1 MISKSWYSRYALTV
15 QFALV
20 LVGTVMILAAILIP
34 REQILR
40 DLLLSFGTGMV
51 SATLLVLVG
60 AWTKTDA
67 VMQLQESIGFQQDI
81 YKTGLSQVHLS
92 TDSEFY
98 KRFQSARRIDI
109 LVTTGRLTF
118 TTHEAHLKRVVE
130 QGGRVRVLI
139 ASEEALS
146 SLNPEL
152 RAALCN
158 PNPVAQYQ
166 EAVAS
171 LEALQAALGHVL
183 QRGLFEVRTLQFFP
197 FGALT
202 IVDDYLRYVP
212 YVPHRKSNEVPTFD
226 VGKRGLRERDLF
238 DVYEEIFEDLWN
250 RGTVLL
256 QKSGSGRSA

>member
-20 LVGTVMILAAILIP
+20 LVGTVMILAAVFIP

-40 DLLLSFGTGMV
+40 DVLLSFGTGTV

-81 YKTGLSQVHLS
+81 YKTGLTGVHLT

-118 TTHEAHLKRVVE
+118 TTHETQLKRVVE
-130 QGGRVRVLI
+130 QGGRVRVLL
-139 ASEEALS
+139 ASEEALAALS
-146 SLNPEL
+146 TEL
-152 RAALCN
+152 KGALCN
-158 PNPVAQYQ
+158 PNPLAQFA

-171 LEALQAALGHVL
+171 LQALVD
-183 QRGLFEVRTLQFFP
+183 GLPAGATGQLEVRVLRFVP

-202 IVDDYLRYVP
+202 IVDDHLRYVP
-212 YVPHRKSNEVPTFD
+212 YLPHKKSNEVPAYEI
-226 VGKRGLRERDLF
+226 GRRGLRQRDLY
-238 DVYEEIFEDLWN
+238 DVYEEAFEEQWN

-256 QKSGSGRSA
+256 TRSVGRSA